1 MSTTIKDIANAVNI
15 STAAVSLVLNNKPC
29 RISEEKKE
37 LIRRTAQEMDY
48 QPNRNAVALVTSRTM
63 IIGTIVYDVSNA
75 YFAEF
80 AKGVED
86 TAADFEYQILL
97 VNINNRKN
105 KAKNYAKILGYNS
118 TDALIVASNL
128 DDPELE
134 KYVNSYYNS
143 KKPVANAGNGKCQFP
158 SGNIIFRNEKG
169 GYLATKHLLELGH
182 RKIGCITGPN
192 NTPVVRLEGYKAAL
206 EEYGVPYD
214 NALVKCGDYHG
225 ETASI
230 LARELYEQGVTAIFT
245 FNDLMAYGVYRMAK
259 EMKIRI
265 PADLSVVGFDD
276 LEYSSLMSVPLTT
289 IHQPAYAM
297 GVECC
302 KMAIRMIQYNTLYAD
317 NIYFEPELIVR
328 KSTKKYEG

>member
-1 MSTTIKDIANAVNI
+1 MILQYYDSCHLCTKFYKISCPFFRIDKFLIRSYHCINDKTFYLGECIMSTTIKDIANAVNI

-118 TDALIVASNL
+118 TDALIVESNL

-134 KYVNSYYNS
+134 KYVNYYYNS
-143 KKPVANAGNGKCQFP
+143 KN
-158 SGNIIFRNEKG
+158 
-169 GYLATKHLLELGH
+169 H
-182 RKIGCITGPN
+182 
-192 NTPVVRLEGYKAAL
+192 
-206 EEYGVPYD
+206 
-214 NALVKCGDYHG
+214 
-225 ETASI
+225 
-230 LARELYEQGVTAIFT
+230 
-245 FNDLMAYGVYRMAK
+245 
-259 EMKIRI
+259 
-265 PADLSVVGFDD
+265 
-276 LEYSSLMSVPLTT
+276 
-289 IHQPAYAM
+289 
-297 GVECC
+297 
-302 KMAIRMIQYNTLYAD
+302 YN
-317 NIYFEPELIVR
+317 
-328 KSTKKYEG
+328 S